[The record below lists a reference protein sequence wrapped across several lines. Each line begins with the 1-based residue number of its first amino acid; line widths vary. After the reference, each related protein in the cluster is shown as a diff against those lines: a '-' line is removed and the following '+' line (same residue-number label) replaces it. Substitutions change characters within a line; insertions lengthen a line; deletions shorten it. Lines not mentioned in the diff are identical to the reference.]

1 MSVTLIHHGH
11 IRLLKKAN
19 EYGKVI
25 VALTT
30 DKEIKKF
37 KGYKPEMSFA
47 QRKEI
52 LKSIRYV
59 NKVVASKFTLNDKFL
74 NKYKIDLLI
83 RGHGDNTYVNKKR
96 LLIFGRT
103 KNISSTL
110 IRKRAIRCFQQ
121 TNKR

>member
-1 MSVTLIHHGH
+1 MVDMSVTLIHHGH

-74 NKYKIDLLI
+74 IASKLVPPAAFSIWRCAPLLAA
-83 RGHGDNTYVNKKR
+83 RFRRFHR
-96 LLIFGRT
+96 PFR
-103 KNISSTL
+103 
-110 IRKRAIRCFQQ
+110 RR
-121 TNKR
+121 